1 MIRTYLGKITSAE
14 FGLVRDYPFMM
25 GLKLQFKFEEPFKES
40 GYVGDGWIYTVNM
53 NPGSDDRK
61 TELEKRADGLYQLL
75 KIAKCQNVSELKGK
89 PVELTLDGNT
99 FKSMRILTEVL

>member
-1 MIRTYLGKITSAE
+1 MIKTCLGKITEAE

-25 GLKLQFKFEEPFKES
+25 GLKLEFKFEEGS
-40 GYVGDGWIYTVNM
+40 YVGDGWIYTVNM

-75 KIAKCQNVSELKGK
+75 KIAKCQNVSDLKGK
-89 PVELTLDGNT
+89 PVELTLDDDT